1 MKRCYI
7 CEKGVLEKKNVDY
20 NLFGKPIGTFQA
32 EVCPS
37 CKEQFFDEE
46 TSDAITAATKKKG
59 LWGLRAKTKVG
70 QSGDSLDV
78 RIAKPIADF
87 LKLKKGEEVTVYP
100 ENQRKIVI
108 ELA

>member
-1 MKRCYI
+1 M
-7 CEKGVLEKKNVDY
+7 CEKETLEKKNVEY
-20 NLFGKPIGTFQA
+20 ELFGKLIGTFPA
-32 EVCPS
+32 EVCPA
-37 CKEQFFDEE
+37 CKEQFFDED

-78 RIAKPIADF
+78 RISKPIADF
-87 LKLKKGEEVTVYP
+87 LKLKKGEEVTIYP
-100 ENQRKIVI
+100 ENQRRIVI